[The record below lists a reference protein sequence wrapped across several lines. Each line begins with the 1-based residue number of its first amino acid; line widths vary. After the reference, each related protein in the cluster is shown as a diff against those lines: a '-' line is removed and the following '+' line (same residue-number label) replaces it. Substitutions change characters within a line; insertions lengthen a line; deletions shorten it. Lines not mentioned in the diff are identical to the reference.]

1 MSIRCVS
8 LPSGSESESD
18 SSDDLLPPAPTRH
31 IAPKRAEVQVSIE
44 TPAGNPFEVDDIS
57 ETTLTP
63 MPVRDLDYA
72 NFGLPPLSFDSDPFL
87 SPVEDVKVVIEHRSR
102 RARETFSMS
111 IGGNVILVAKRITKM
126 LKRTW
131 YISRSKDFSLDAPDL
146 AGMVVRQR
154 KGAIYS
160 VLSARER
167 QSDGSRQVLAGIKLG
182 QQVFL
187 GQDLWL
193 DPKEDDVFTGPI
205 PAENCCELKQ
215 LTYRF
220 NSSSTRNAAFAI
232 EGEDFCFLSER
243 IDDTTMSINVR
254 KPMCL
259 VQAFGL
265 AIALSIK

>member
-1 MSIRCVS
+1 MSIHCVA
-8 LPSGSESESD
+8 LPSGSESDSD
-18 SSDDLLPPAPTRH
+18 SSDDLVPPPPTRH
-31 IAPKRAEVQVSIE
+31 VAPKRAEVPVSMDM
-44 TPAGNPFEVDDIS
+44 PAGNPFEVEDTS

-63 MPVRDLDYA
+63 MPVRDLDYV

-87 SPVEDVKVVIEHRSR
+87 SPVDDVKIVIEHRSR

-111 IGGNVILVAKRITKM
+111 IGGFVILVAKRITKM

-154 KGAIYS
+154 KGATYS
-160 VLSARER
+160 VLSTRER
-167 QSDGSRQVLAGIKLG
+167 QSDGNRQVLAGVKLG

-187 GQDLWL
+187 GKDLWM
-193 DPKEDDVFTGPI
+193 DPKEDDVFASPI
-205 PAENCCELKQ
+205 PSDNCVELKPVRYKFQ
-215 LTYRF
+215 TG
-220 NSSSTRNAAFAI
+220 STRNAAFAI

-243 IDDTTMSINVR
+243 IDDTTMSVNVR

-259 VQAFGL
+259 VQAFGI
-265 AIALSIK
+265 AIALCIK